1 MSPTTP
7 PVTARPLP
15 VASGLLACMQA
26 RGLAEHAERV
36 AFLSAA
42 VCRRL
47 TLSARPSEVVV
58 TAALLHDVGKLAIP
72 RDVLEHPGRLSDS
85 ALALVREH
93 PAIGARTLRRMP
105 GLNAEATLVLHSH
118 ERWDG
123 LGYPSGLQGG
133 RIPLG
138 SRIIA
143 ACDAWDAMTNDRP
156 YRLAL
161 SRDEALAVLL
171 AGGGAQWDD
180 DVVTALVSELSVRGE
195 V

>member
-7 PVTARPLP
+7 PVARPVP
-15 VASGLLACMQA
+15 AASGLLTCMQA

-36 AFLSAA
+36 AFLTAS

-47 TLSARPSEVVV
+47 DLSARPSEVVV
-58 TAALLHDVGKLAIP
+58 TAALLHDVGKLALP
-72 RDVLEHPGRLSDS
+72 HDVLEHPGRLSES

-156 YRLAL
+156 YRSAL
-161 SRDEALAVLL
+161 PRDEAVAALL
-171 AGGGAQWDD
+171 AGAGAQWDD
-180 DVVTALVSELSVRGE
+180 DVVTALVAELATRGE

>member
-7 PVTARPLP
+7 PAARPVP
-15 VASGLLACMQA
+15 AASGLLACMQA

-36 AFLSAA
+36 AFLAA
-42 VCRRL
+42 SVCRRME
-47 TLSARPSEVVV
+47 LSERPSEVVV

-72 RDVLEHPGRLSDS
+72 RDVLEHPGRLSDG
-85 ALALVREH
+85 ALALIREH

-105 GLNAEATLVLHSH
+105 GLNAEASLVLHSH

-123 LGYPSGLQGG
+123 LGYPTGLQGG

-161 SRDEALAVLL
+161 PRQEAVSALI

-180 DVVTALVSELSVRGE
+180 DVVTVLVAELSIRGE